1 MDSDSKNIPWN
12 KIIKKDAVGIN
23 HEDFGKIQEVG
34 SVSILTKK
42 GFLNTEFFD
51 IPKDLV
57 SSYDGD
63 RVYFKIN
70 EQEARNFSKR
80 NSSLVTEKEEEARN
94 FSKRN
99 SSLVTEKEE
108 EARNFSKRN
117 SSLVTEKEEKVEDS
131 SITQSKITVEDEN
144 TNLSTDYTSID
155 NKNNDIVIPLMSEE
169 LVVTKKEVTDEVI
182 ITKKPVTETKTEQ
195 VQLMHEEIRIER
207 RPVSNSKDSP
217 DTSIT
222 KEDIPAIES
231 KTEIKI
237 PLKREEVKVTKKPY
251 VKEEIIV
258 KRQPVNEIRKISE
271 EIITEE
277 IVEPGNV

>member
-12 KIIKKDAVGIN
+12 EIIKKDAVGIN

-57 SSYDGD
+57 ASYDGNK
-63 RVYFKIN
+63 VYFKIN
-70 EQEARNFSKR
+70 
-80 NSSLVTEKEEEARN
+80 EEEARN

-99 SSLVTEKEE
+99 SSLL
-108 EARNFSKRN
+108 N
-117 SSLVTEKEEKVEDS
+117 EKEEKEVDS
-131 SITQSKITVEDEN
+131 SINQSKITAEDEN
-144 TNLSTDYTSID
+144 NNLSTGYTSID

-207 RPVSNSKDSP
+207 RPASNSKDSP
-217 DTSIT
+217 GNSTT
-222 KEDIPAIES
+222 KEDIPPIES

-237 PLKREEVKVTKKPY
+237 PLKREEVKVIKKPY

-258 KRQPVNEIRKISE
+258 KRQPVTEIRKISE
-271 EIITEE
+271 EIITEQ

>member
-12 KIIKKDAVGIN
+12 EIIKKDAVGIN

-57 SSYDGD
+57 ASYDGD
-63 RVYFKIN
+63 KVYFKLN
-70 EQEARNFSKR
+70 
-80 NSSLVTEKEEEARN
+80 
-94 FSKRN
+94 
-99 SSLVTEKEE
+99 EE

-117 SSLVTEKEEKVEDS
+117 SSLVTEKEEKAEDS
-131 SITQSKITVEDEN
+131 SINQSKITAEDEN
-144 TNLSTDYTSID
+144 NNLSTDYTSID

-217 DTSIT
+217 DSSTT
-222 KEDIPAIES
+222 KEDIPPIES

-258 KRQPVNEIRKISE
+258 KRQPVTEIRKISE
-271 EIITEE
+271 EIITEQ

>member
-12 KIIKKDAVGIN
+12 EIIKKDAVGIN

-57 SSYDGD
+57 ASYDGD
-63 RVYFKIN
+63 KVYFKLN
-70 EQEARNFSKR
+70 
-80 NSSLVTEKEEEARN
+80 EEEARN

-99 SSLVTEKEE
+99 SSLLTEKEGK
-108 EARNFSKRN
+108 A
-117 SSLVTEKEEKVEDS
+117 EDS
-131 SITQSKITVEDEN
+131 SINQSKITAEDEN
-144 TNLSTDYTSID
+144 NNLSTDYTSID

-217 DTSIT
+217 DSSTT
-222 KEDIPAIES
+222 KEDIPPIES

-251 VKEEIIV
+251 VKEEVII
-258 KRQPVNEIRKISE
+258 KKKAFTDSKEITGDVTS
-271 EIITEE
+271 
-277 IVEPGNV
+277 

>member
-12 KIIKKDAVGIN
+12 EIIKKDAVGIN

-57 SSYDGD
+57 ANYDGNK
-63 RVYFKIN
+63 VYFKIN
-70 EQEARNFSKR
+70 
-80 NSSLVTEKEEEARN
+80 EEEARN

-99 SSLVTEKEE
+99 SSL
-108 EARNFSKRN
+108 
-117 SSLVTEKEEKVEDS
+117 LTEKEEKEEDS
-131 SITQSKITVEDEN
+131 TINQSKITAEDEN
-144 TNLSTDYTSID
+144 NNLSTDYTSIE

-169 LVVTKKEVTDEVI
+169 LVVTKTEVTDEVI

-207 RPVSNSKDSP
+207 RPVSNSKDSS
-217 DTSIT
+217 DTSTT
-222 KEDIPAIES
+222 KEDIPPIES

-258 KRQPVNEIRKISE
+258 KRQPVSEIRKISE
-271 EIITEE
+271 EIITEQ

>member
-12 KIIKKDAVGIN
+12 EIIKKDAVGIN

-34 SVSILTKK
+34 PVSILTKK

-57 SSYDGD
+57 ASYDGNK
-63 RVYFKIN
+63 VYFKLN
-70 EQEARNFSKR
+70 
-80 NSSLVTEKEEEARN
+80 EEEARN

-99 SSLVTEKEE
+99 SSL
-108 EARNFSKRN
+108 
-117 SSLVTEKEEKVEDS
+117 LTEKEEKEEDS
-131 SITQSKITVEDEN
+131 TINQSKITAEDEN
-144 TNLSTDYTSID
+144 NNLSTDYTSID

-169 LVVTKKEVTDEVI
+169 LVVTKTEVTDEVI

-195 VQLMHEEIRIER
+195 VQLIHEEIRIER
-207 RPVSNSKDSP
+207 RPVSNSKDSSDP
-217 DTSIT
+217 STT
-222 KEDIPAIES
+222 KEDIPPIES

-258 KRQPVNEIRKISE
+258 KRQPVSEIRKISE
-271 EIITEE
+271 EIITEQ

>member
-12 KIIKKDAVGIN
+12 EIIKKDAVGIN

-57 SSYDGD
+57 ASYDGD
-63 RVYFKIN
+63 KVYFKIN
-70 EQEARNFSKR
+70 EYEARYFSKR
-80 NSSLVTEKEEEARN
+80 NSSLM
-94 FSKRN
+94 
-99 SSLVTEKEE
+99 
-108 EARNFSKRN
+108 
-117 SSLVTEKEEKVEDS
+117 TEKEEKEEDS
-131 SITQSKITVEDEN
+131 SINQSKITAEDEN
-144 TNLSTDYTSID
+144 NNLSTDYTSID

-207 RPVSNSKDSP
+207 RPASNSKDSP
-217 DTSIT
+217 DTSTT
-222 KEDIPAIES
+222 KEDIPPIES

-258 KRQPVNEIRKISE
+258 KRHPVTEIRKISE
-271 EIITEE
+271 EIITEQ

>member
-12 KIIKKDAVGIN
+12 EIIKKDAVGIN

-57 SSYDGD
+57 ASYDGD
-63 RVYFKIN
+63 KVYFKIN
-70 EQEARNFSKR
+70 
-80 NSSLVTEKEEEARN
+80 EEEARN

-99 SSLVTEKEE
+99 SSLM
-108 EARNFSKRN
+108 
-117 SSLVTEKEEKVEDS
+117 TEKEEKEDS
-131 SITQSKITVEDEN
+131 SINQSKITAEDEN
-144 TNLSTDYTSID
+144 NNLSTDYTSIG

-169 LVVTKKEVTDEVI
+169 LVITKKEVTDEVI

-207 RPVSNSKDSP
+207 RPASNSKDSP
-217 DTSIT
+217 DTSTT
-222 KEDIPAIES
+222 KEDIPPIES

-258 KRQPVNEIRKISE
+258 KRHPVTEIRKISE
-271 EIITEE
+271 EIITEQ

>member
-12 KIIKKDAVGIN
+12 EIIKKDAVGIN

-57 SSYDGD
+57 ASYDGD
-63 RVYFKIN
+63 KVYFKIN
-70 EQEARNFSKR
+70 
-80 NSSLVTEKEEEARN
+80 EEEARN

-99 SSLVTEKEE
+99 SSLM
-108 EARNFSKRN
+108 
-117 SSLVTEKEEKVEDS
+117 TEKEEKEDS
-131 SITQSKITVEDEN
+131 SINQSKITAEDEN
-144 TNLSTDYTSID
+144 NNLSTDYTSIG

-207 RPVSNSKDSP
+207 RPASNSKDSP
-217 DTSIT
+217 DTSTT
-222 KEDIPAIES
+222 KEDIPPIES

-258 KRQPVNEIRKISE
+258 KRHPVTEIRKISE
-271 EIITEE
+271 EIITEQ

>member
-1 MDSDSKNIPWN
+1 MDSDSKNIPWHE
-12 KIIKKDAVGIN
+12 IIKKDAVGIN

-42 GFLNTEFFD
+42 GFLNIEFFD
-51 IPKDLV
+51 FPKDLV
-57 SSYDGD
+57 ASYDGD
-63 RVYFKIN
+63 RVYFKLN
-70 EQEARNFSKR
+70 EEEARKFSKR
-80 NSSLVTEKEEEARN
+80 NSPLVSEKEEIA
-94 FSKRN
+94 
-99 SSLVTEKEE
+99 EE
-108 EARNFSKRN
+108 SYIN
-117 SSLVTEKEEKVEDS
+117 
-131 SITQSKITVEDEN
+131 QSKITAEDEN
-144 TNLSTDYTSID
+144 NNLSTDYTSID

-207 RPVSNSKDSP
+207 RPVNNSKDSP
-217 DTSIT
+217 DTSTT
-222 KEDIPAIES
+222 KEDIPTIES

-258 KRQPVNEIRKISE
+258 KRQPVTEIRKISE
-271 EIITEE
+271 EIITEQ